1 MRGEMCPF
9 DHGIDPVVLEDSA
22 LTRVLTYNP
31 DGTSAVVPPGVLPAQ
46 ILAPPG
52 HPALMGQRMAVPMG
66 DNPYNPQAPHIWRD
80 GRFRGPRPP
89 VGMPRV
95 SKEIFSFSLGLKP
108 LFLFF

>member
-31 DGTSAVVPPGVLPAQ
+31 DGTPTVVAPGVLSGP
-46 ILAPPG
+46 IIGPPG
-52 HPALMGQRMAVPMG
+52 HPALMGQRMTVPMT

-89 VGMPRV
+89 V
-95 SKEIFSFSLGLKP
+95 SHTLIDNTKSI
-108 LFLFF
+108 